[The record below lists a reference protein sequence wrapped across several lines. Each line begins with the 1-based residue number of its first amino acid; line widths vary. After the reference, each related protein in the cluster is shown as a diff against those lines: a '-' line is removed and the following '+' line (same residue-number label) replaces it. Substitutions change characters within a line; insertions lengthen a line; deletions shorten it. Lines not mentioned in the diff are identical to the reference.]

1 MTTASQPLPLTGSE
15 RRYLRALA
23 HHLKPIVQIGK
34 AGLTPQVLTA
44 IDHALNQHELIK
56 VRFLDGKEQKQAV
69 AQTIAQTSCS
79 AFVGAVGHVC
89 LFYRQH
95 HDPEKRQIRLP
106 AS

>member
-1 MTTASQPLPLTGSE
+1 MTNAASPPCLKGSD

-23 HHLKPIVQIGK
+23 HHMKPIVQIGK

-44 IDHALNQHELIK
+44 IDHALEQHELIK
-56 VRFLDGKEQKQAV
+56 VRFLDGKAQKQAF
-69 AQTIAQTSCS
+69 AQSIAQTSGS
-79 AFVGAVGHVC
+79 ALVGTVGHVC

-95 HDPEKRQIRLP
+95 ADPAKRQIHLP